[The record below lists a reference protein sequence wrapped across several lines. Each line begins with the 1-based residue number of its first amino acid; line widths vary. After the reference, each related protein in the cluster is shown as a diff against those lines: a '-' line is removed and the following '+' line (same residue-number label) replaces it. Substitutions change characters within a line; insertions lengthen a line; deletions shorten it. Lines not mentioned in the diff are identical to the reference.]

1 MFRRLNTPSPNKR
14 PLAVTVIA
22 AALIVLFFVRLYNA
36 LMPLVGQGLFSTG
49 LLYRPPSAFFAGGAL
64 TDLGTVALT
73 SLGYL
78 LLVVGVI
85 LTLIGFLRLRRW
97 SWLVLMLWTCISL
110 AYALA
115 QYFYGQPNYLVM
127 ASNVVIAFALS
138 QSEIQQIFGIRV
150 PVVEPLR

>member
-1 MFRRLNTPSPNKR
+1 MFRRRKTSSPKR

-49 LLYRPPSAFFAGGAL
+49 LLNRPPSAFLAAGAL
-64 TDLGTVALT
+64 TELGWVTLT

-78 LLVVGVI
+78 LLVVGVT

-138 QSEIQQIFGIRV
+138 QSEIQQIFGIRAA
-150 PVVEPLR
+150 PGEPLR

>member
-1 MFRRLNTPSPNKR
+1 MFRRRNTSSPKR

-36 LMPLVGQGLFSTG
+36 LMPLVDQGLFSTG
-49 LLYRPPSAFFAGGAL
+49 LLNRPPSAFFAQGAL
-64 TDLGTVALT
+64 TELGTVALT

-115 QYFYGQPNYLVM
+115 QYFYGQANYLVM

-138 QSEIQQIFGIRV
+138 QSEIQQIFGIRA
-150 PVVEPLR
+150 PAGEPLR